1 MKKTTLMIS
10 VVLMFFILLGAVSAA
25 ELGNVTN
32 TESSNLMLDNDELS
46 MSNFEDNNENLI
58 LESASDSD
66 NALQKDALDIE
77 QTASGNTSKN
87 TTKVNTK
94 LSVYNSHYGRSST
107 VVKVSLKDNN
117 GGTIA
122 NKTLSLKL
130 NGKTYKATTN
140 EKGLAYFKAPAL
152 KQGKYTIT
160 TSFAG
165 DSQYIKSSL
174 SKKLKVASSISSSDM
189 KITYGDNKNYT
200 SIFYKNTGYFQNGTV
215 KISLNGKTYLLKTN
229 SKGVAQISLANLLPG
244 TYAIQ
249 LFNSYSKETIKKT
262 LTVNKASSKITS
274 SKKYLLPKSK
284 STYSV
289 VLKNN
294 NNKALK
300 NAKIY
305 FTYNNK
311 KVTATTDSTG
321 KATISIPVLPV
332 GPHIITFKYNGNN
345 KYKSA
350 SGYNKLYVKNS
361 TVSLTGN
368 DLKMQYNDGSSYAVT
383 VKNSTGHTL
392 ANKVIKFTFNGKTD
406 KVTTDKNGVAKLSI
420 GNLKPGTYALKATH
434 STKGLRDYNIHKG
447 KVIISKQTINIV
459 ANDFVMKYNS
469 GSSYQVIL
477 KDKFGANLKGVEVKF
492 TFNGKSTTAN
502 TDANGIAK
510 LAVTEKMGYYPVDI
524 EVNTANYTSSKVTK
538 HILVNGTSFTA
549 KNISVPANTASTF
562 EVKVLDGQNK
572 PVKTTVKFTLN
583 NKVQS
588 VKTDDNG
595 VAKLAISGLA
605 LTYFNSPSIA
615 LSTNA
620 T

>member
-215 KISLNGKTYLLKTN
+215 KISLNGKT
-229 SKGVAQISLANLLPG
+229 
-244 TYAIQ
+244 
-249 LFNSYSKETIKKT
+249 
-262 LTVNKASSKITS
+262 
-274 SKKYLLPKSK
+274 
-284 STYSV
+284 
-289 VLKNN
+289 
-294 NNKALK
+294 
-300 NAKIY
+300 
-305 FTYNNK
+305 
-311 KVTATTDSTG
+311 
-321 KATISIPVLPV
+321 
-332 GPHIITFKYNGNN
+332 
-345 KYKSA
+345 
-350 SGYNKLYVKNS
+350 
-361 TVSLTGN
+361 
-368 DLKMQYNDGSSYAVT
+368 
-383 VKNSTGHTL
+383 
-392 ANKVIKFTFNGKTD
+392 
-406 KVTTDKNGVAKLSI
+406 
-420 GNLKPGTYALKATH
+420 
-434 STKGLRDYNIHKG
+434 
-447 KVIISKQTINIV
+447 
-459 ANDFVMKYNS
+459 
-469 GSSYQVIL
+469 
-477 KDKFGANLKGVEVKF
+477 
-492 TFNGKSTTAN
+492 
-502 TDANGIAK
+502 
-510 LAVTEKMGYYPVDI
+510 
-524 EVNTANYTSSKVTK
+524 
-538 HILVNGTSFTA
+538 
-549 KNISVPANTASTF
+549 
-562 EVKVLDGQNK
+562 
-572 PVKTTVKFTLN
+572 
-583 NKVQS
+583 
-588 VKTDDNG
+588 
-595 VAKLAISGLA
+595 
-605 LTYFNSPSIA
+605 
-615 LSTNA
+615 
-620 T
+620 